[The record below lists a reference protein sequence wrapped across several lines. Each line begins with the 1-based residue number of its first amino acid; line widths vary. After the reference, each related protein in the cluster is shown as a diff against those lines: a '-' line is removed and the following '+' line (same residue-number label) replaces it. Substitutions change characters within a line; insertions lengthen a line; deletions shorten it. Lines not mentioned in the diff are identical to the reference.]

1 MLNKEIMNKKNKE
14 NDNKF
19 YFYNYIILL
28 VDDV

>member
-1 MLNKEIMNKKNKE
+1 MLNKEIINKKNEE

-28 VDDV
+28 VNDV